1 MGEARAGG
9 GRRAARVGLTVNT
22 IEQAKWDV
30 MSANHILARE
40 GVLDGYGHVSLRHPD
55 NPQRFFLARSRSP
68 ELVGVEDVM
77 EFTLDGNVV
86 GDDSRAPYLERFIH
100 GAIFAARPDVVSV
113 VHSHQEDVVPY
124 SISSVPLRAVWHQ
137 ACSMGTHVPVWDIH
151 DRFGD
156 TNLLVTNNE
165 QGQDLA
171 RALGRNKVALMRG
184 HGFAAAGASLFEA
197 VSMSIYLPKNARIL
211 TTATLLGGSVTA
223 ATPGEV
229 ERAGAVHPEQ
239 PAFKRGWEY
248 WLTRAGLNG

>member
-1 MGEARAGG
+1 
-9 GRRAARVGLTVNT
+9 VDT
-22 IEQAKWDV
+22 IDQAKWDV

-40 GVLDGYGHVSLRHPD
+40 GVLDGYGHVSLRHPGD
-55 NPQRFFLARSRSP
+55 PRHFFLSRSRSP

-86 GDDSRAPYLERFIH
+86 GNDPRAPYLERFIH
-100 GAIFAARPDVVSV
+100 GAIYAARPDVVSV

-124 SISSVPLRAVWHQ
+124 SISSVPLRPVWHQ
-137 ACSMGTHVPVWDIH
+137 ACSIGTHVPVWDIH

-156 TNLLVTNNE
+156 TNLLVTSNE

-171 RALGRNKVALMRG
+171 RVLGRNKVALMRG

-223 ATPGEV
+223 ASPGEV
-229 ERAGAVHPEQ
+229 ELAGAVHPEH